1 MNGNGNS
8 TRRQIDG
15 DQIFWGLLLM
25 AAGAI
30 LLMNRLGIADFSW
43 TIRRFW
49 PLIVIIIGISKLV
62 HRSTIW
68 QGLWFIALG
77 TWLQAVSLHLYG
89 FTYRSSWP
97 LLLVILG
104 GGMIVRTIADSV
116 RRGDAEEGDHR
127 V

>member
-1 MNGNGNS
+1 MNSNGNP
-8 TRRQIDG
+8 RRVDG

-30 LLMNRLGIADFSW
+30 LLLGRFGIADFAW
-43 TIRRFW
+43 MMRRFW
-49 PLIVIIIGISKLV
+49 PLIVIIIGASKLF
-62 HRSTIW
+62 HRDTIW

-77 TWLQAVSLHLYG
+77 AWLQAVSLHLYG
-89 FTYRSSWP
+89 FTYGSSWP

-104 GGMIVRTIADSV
+104 GGIIIRTIADSA
-116 RRGDAEEGDHR
+116 RRRDAEEGDHR